1 MFKLNKLIDTQ
12 EEKVVISYVTQENHI
27 IGNKQNDSFKTLS
40 FDIEG
45 KIEGNK
51 YSFSF
56 DLNCKLEELL
66 KINKSI
72 DFKKY
77 IFDGETFFNINGLTD
92 ISPEFDIY
100 IDRWTKNKYLIN
112 INFVSNI
119 SNNYYSGIIEF
130 IFDLD
135 EYI

>member
-12 EEKVVISYVTQENHI
+12 EEKVIISYVTQESHI
-27 IGNKQNDSFKTLS
+27 IGNKESDSFKTLS

-45 KIEGNK
+45 KIEGNT

-56 DLNCKLEELL
+56 DLNCKIEELL

-77 IFDGETFFNINGLTD
+77 IFNGETFFNINGLTD
-92 ISPEFDIY
+92 IDPEFNIY
-100 IDRWTKNKYLIN
+100 INRWAKNKYLIN
-112 INFVSNI
+112 IKFLSNI
-119 SNNYYSGIIEF
+119 SNDYYSGIIEF

-135 EYI
+135 KYI